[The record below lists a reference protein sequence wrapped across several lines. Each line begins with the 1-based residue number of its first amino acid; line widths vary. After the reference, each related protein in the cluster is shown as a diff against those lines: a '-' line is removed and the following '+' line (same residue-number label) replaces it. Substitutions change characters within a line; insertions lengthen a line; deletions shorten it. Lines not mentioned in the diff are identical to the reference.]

1 MAETKGSSLSMRC
14 FCQSEELS
22 CHVLSA
28 AMGEAYSA
36 ILYQHPNT
44 YKKKKYELPQNH
56 SIKIQTDQSLTNS
69 DT

>member
-44 YKKKKYELPQNH
+44 YQKKE
-56 SIKIQTDQSLTNS
+56 I
-69 DT
+69 